1 MPFYSLDSG
10 HASCQDAEDHPAD
23 SHLPSKPGDYS
34 FPLSIVCTDGSIH
47 GDFTILVHYSE
58 QVEEL
63 VRPLYRDCSSCH
75 RSICLPDFT
84 IMTAARMMQLL
95 STGETSL
102 CKEEDRQEILQLLFM
117 LGCFVITDLERIQN
131 LGMCATV
138 LLLLLIT
145 PVHELYTE

>member
-1 MPFYSLDSG
+1 MWDLDACVPLYEYITVPFYSLDSG

-95 STGETSL
+95 TTGEDVEYLNEEKNQELTVKL
-102 CKEEDRQEILQLLFM
+102 KYKNWQKNYKEFW
-117 LGCFVITDLERIQN
+117 
-131 LGMCATV
+131 
-138 LLLLLIT
+138 
-145 PVHELYTE
+145 HK